1 MNSSFRWHPDEAPP
15 EIQAHSK
22 AKLNV
27 LRHYLRAYFD
37 TLNVIPARDN
47 FKLDLID
54 GFSGGGIFSDNGET
68 IPGTPLIMLEETR
81 EAEFRLNQTR
91 RKPLDFDC
99 KFYFVDK
106 EKAHTD
112 HLHIVLKE
120 YDHGI
125 DSSRIVVRNGK
136 FEDEINGIIDSIR
149 KRQPRAGRSIFLL
162 DQTGYAQVHLSLIR
176 RIFSELPAAEVI
188 LTFAADALVN
198 YLAETPQFVKS
209 VAPLQL
215 DESKIQ
221 EIIRQKSSNGGRAL
235 VQRSLRE
242 QIRIVTGAKFDTPFY
257 IRPGKSRRALWFL
270 HLSNHHTARDVMIQQ
285 HWNNRNTFEHYGT
298 GDFCMLGWDEY
309 FETGTFPLFNFEESD
324 RQQLLSQLLDT
335 MANEVYKLVSTQPQT
350 VNAILYAIGN
360 QTTAQNADINSVIAQ
375 LSRENE
381 FDILDHDGK
390 PRSRRL
396 RILRP
401 NDQVTLPR
409 TPMLPFFSRRYK
421 KT

>member
-1 MNSSFRWHPDEAPP
+1 MTSSFRWHPDETPP

-22 AKLNV
+22 AKLKV
-27 LRHYLRAYFD
+27 LRNYLCAYFD
-37 TLNVIPARDN
+37 TLNVHRARDN

-54 GFSGGGIFSDNGET
+54 GFSGGGTFNDNGAT

-81 EAEFRLNQTR
+81 EAEIRLNQNR
-91 RKPLDFDC
+91 HKPLDFDC

-112 HLHIVLKE
+112 HLHKVLKE

-162 DQTGYAQVHLSLIR
+162 DQTGYAQVELSLIR

-188 LTFAADALVN
+188 LTFAADVLVN
-198 YLAETPQFVKS
+198 YLAETPQIVKS
-209 VAPLQL
+209 VAPLEL
-215 DESKIQ
+215 GESKIQ
-221 EIIRQKSSNGGRAL
+221 EIIRHRNSIGGRAL
-235 VQRSLRE
+235 VQRVLRE
-242 QIRIVTGAKFDTPFY
+242 HIRIATGANFDTPFY
-257 IRPGKSRRALWFL
+257 IRPANSRRALWFL

-285 HWNNRNTFEHYGT
+285 HWNNLNTFEHYGT

-309 FETGTFPLFNFEESD
+309 FDSGTFPLFNFEESD
-324 RQQLLSQLLDT
+324 RQQLQSQLLNSMPSELD
-335 MANEVYKLVSTQPQT
+335 KLVSAQPQT

-360 QTTAQNADINSVIAQ
+360 QTTAQNADINSVIAR
-375 LSRENE
+375 LAREKE
-381 FDILDHDGK
+381 FDILDPDGN
-390 PRSRRL
+390 PRSRNL
-396 RILRP
+396 KILNP
-401 NDQVTLPR
+401 TDQVALPR
-409 TPMLPFFSRRYK
+409 TPMLPGFSRRS
-421 KT
+421 